1 MFFMIWITLIIQNMF
16 IALKNLDTI
25 TTKYLLFVTTYPL
38 IYYAPVNYFFNGDHL
53 KSQPTN

>member
-1 MFFMIWITLIIQNMF
+1 MIWITLIIQNMF